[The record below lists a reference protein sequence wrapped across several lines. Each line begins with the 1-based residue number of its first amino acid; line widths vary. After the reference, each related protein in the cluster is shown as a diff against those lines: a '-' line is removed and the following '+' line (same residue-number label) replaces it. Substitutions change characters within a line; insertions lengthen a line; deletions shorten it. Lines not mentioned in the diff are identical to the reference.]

1 MVNGLEL
8 EAGIQMANATEA
20 RARGTRRC
28 TLRDHATDMAMSTPS
43 TAFAHSHGGLIEE
56 SELSFFWTL
65 SLEVWG
71 PSDFPRIAESDSC
84 LRPKEGIALQNG
96 LGELH
101 AEHSGGP
108 ASTASSRSPIYY
120 SCEDS
125 QISRV

>member
-56 SELSFFWTL
+56 SELSFFL
-65 SLEVWG
+65 DPELG
-71 PSDFPRIAESDSC
+71 
-84 LRPKEGIALQNG
+84 G
-96 LGELH
+96 LG
-101 AEHSGGP
+101 SIGF
-108 ASTASSRSPIYY
+108 SPH
-120 SCEDS
+120 C
-125 QISRV
+125 